1 MTDYL
6 IFMLT
11 AALASTGEFAG
22 HERRGSVGWPGRS
35 ALLGMVAAA
44 QGIRRDEAD
53 RLAELEQLKTAVAVF
68 DEGGP
73 LRDYHTVMTVPTAK
87 AKRPNSRREALSI
100 AGQDVNTIITKRDYR
115 SSPLFGIALW
125 GPNLDVV
132 RNNLLCPHFNLYFGR
147 KSCPLAAPLAPEI
160 VHAETVE
167 AALTQLALPPW
178 YNAAL
183 ATHMFSDATEE
194 THAVA
199 VETRNDQVLDRAKW
213 HFGPRQVSRVA
224 VQIELTGADTP

>member
-44 QGIRRDEAD
+44 QGIRRYEAD
-53 RLAELEQLKTAVAVF
+53 RLAELEHLKTAVAVF
-68 DEGGP
+68 DEGSP

-87 AKRPNSRREALSI
+87 AKRPNSRREALNI

-132 RNNLLCPHFNLYFGR
+132 RNNLLCPHFTLYFGR
-147 KSCPLAAPLAPEI
+147 KSCPLAVPLAPRI
-160 VHAETVE
+160 VGAESSE
-167 AALTQLALPPW
+167 AALAHLVLPPW
-178 YNAAL
+178 YASAV
-183 ATHMFSDATEE
+183 ATHMYCDTVQPSPAATIEF
-194 THAVA
+194 
-199 VETRNDQVLDRAKW
+199 RNDVALDRGKW
-213 HFGPRQVSRVA
+213 HFRPRAVSRVTIR
-224 VQIELTGADTP
+224 IELQQAATP